1 MQVGI
6 QPVSTPAAC
15 YFRPHPFHT
24 SPEPQVEGLFL
35 YLTLSQSS
43 IPPEGCSE
51 AHWNQEVERGEAENT
66 WGSRTSVLRGQSWPE
81 LASLQGI
88 FPPVGG
94 SRGQQVD
101 AWMTELV
108 WPGLFRQLSFGVIG
122 GPRFGAMTGLHQGR
136 LRGRG

>member
-66 WGSRTSVLRGQSWPE
+66 WGTRTSVLRGQSWPVCRVFSHQLGAAE
-81 LASLQGI
+81 
-88 FPPVGG
+88 G
-94 SRGQQVD
+94 SKWTHG
-101 AWMTELV
+101 
-108 WPGLFRQLSFGVIG
+108 
-122 GPRFGAMTGLHQGR
+122 
-136 LRGRG
+136 